1 MTYRILPLTSIIIER
16 DERQRRE
23 LRDIDVLASSIRQTG
38 LIHPVIIDDE
48 NKLIAGERRMAAHVL
63 LGLESIATIQ
73 ISDLDPAARER
84 IELEENIKRS
94 ALTWKDECAA
104 ITRYVTIRKAEDP
117 AITQATIAEELSISR
132 TALSIRVN
140 VQQEIEAKNPL
151 VLAAETLA
159 TASNIT
165 ARANE
170 RRRDTTLENISAS
183 VSLAPVAPG
192 SVATETRPVISVPKE
207 PEEHPLDNVDFNE
220 WAPLYSGQ
228 RFNFIHCDFPYGI
241 KADKHNQGAAKY
253 FGGYADSPDVYW
265 ELIATLGDNINR
277 LVSDSAHM
285 IFWYSLDYHMETRL
299 ALEQMGW
306 RVNLF
311 PLIWFKNDNTGILPD
326 PQRGPRRVYETAF
339 FCSRGDRKIVQPVA
353 NCFPAPVTKAVHMS
367 EKNITML
374 RHFFRMVLDDT
385 TIMLDPTA
393 GSSNALIAAKLAGVD
408 NLLGLERD
416 PEFFENAV
424 RHYQGMTTGTLL

>member
-1 MTYRILPLTSIIIER
+1 MTYRILPLSSIIIER

-23 LRDIDVLASSIRQTG
+23 LRDIDVLASSIKQAG
-38 LIHPVIIDDE
+38 LIQPVVIDHE
-48 NKLIAGERRMAAHVL
+48 NKLIAGERRMAAHAL
-63 LGLESIATIQ
+63 LGLTEIATVQ
-73 ISDLDPAARER
+73 LSDLAPAARER
-84 IELEENIKRS
+84 VELEENIKRS
-94 ALTWKDECAA
+94 ALTWRDECAA
-104 ITRYVTIRKAEDP
+104 IVRYVALRKEEDSSV
-117 AITQATIAEELSISR
+117 TQATLAEELSITQS
-132 TALSIRVN
+132 ALSTRIN
-140 VQQEIEAKNPL
+140 VQKEIEAKNPL
-151 VLAAETLA
+151 VLAAETFA
-159 TASNIT
+159 TANNIT
-165 ARANE
+165 ARANQ
-170 RRRDTTLENISAS
+170 RRRDTALENISAS
-183 VSLAPVAPG
+183 VNLAPVAPN
-192 SVATETRPVISVPKE
+192 SVATETRPVITVPKE
-207 PEEHPLDNVDFNE
+207 PEEHPLDNADFNE

-241 KADKHNQGAAKY
+241 KADKHAQGAAKY
-253 FGGYADSPDVYW
+253 FGGYSDSPDVYW

-285 IFWYSLDYHMETRL
+285 IFWYSLDYHMETRM

-306 RVNLF
+306 RVNPF

-353 NCFPAPVTKAVHMS
+353 NCFPAPVIKAVHMS

-393 GSSNALIAAKLAGVD
+393 GSGNALIAAKLAGVN

>member
-104 ITRYVTIRKAEDP
+104 IARYVTIRKAEDP
-117 AITQATIAEELSISR
+117 TITQATIAEELSISR